1 MFEVGKALR
10 RSKAALDASLP
21 NFSRAAFSR
30 HDALDHAPDHDADN
44 AHALGLA
51 PAPESEAPST
61 LRLAILST
69 ILAIFVAFYAF
80 SVSAPGRRVMANVLP
95 EPAIVARALGIGID
109 EVALTGHRYTF
120 DGDVFDALDLG
131 NVRTFA
137 RLDVG
142 AAKTRIERLPWVAT
156 AEITRVYPNRLDV
169 RVTER
174 RPFALWSRGGTAYL
188 IDDTGR
194 VLGPAAEISS
204 ATLPRISGEGA
215 NERARELIDLL
226 AHYPKIRD
234 RYDEAERVAGRR
246 WNLKLANGV
255 ILKLPVDGE
264 AQILSRLTDDHAL
277 AALAEKPNTSLDF
290 RARGRVAV
298 SPATSGKPAEP
309 KDAGS

>member
-21 NFSRAAFSR
+21 NFSRAVLPH
-30 HDALDHAPDHDADN
+30 HDALDHSADHDADN
-44 AHALGLA
+44 SHDMGRATA
-51 PAPESEAPST
+51 PKSDAPST

-69 ILAIFVAFYAF
+69 ILAIFIAFYAF
-80 SVSAPGRRVMANVLP
+80 SVSTPGRRFLAGVLP
-95 EPAIVARALGIGID
+95 EPAIVASALGIGID

-137 RLDVG
+137 RLDAR

-215 NERARELIDLL
+215 NERARELFDLL

-255 ILKLPVDGE
+255 VLKLPVDGE
-264 AQILSRLTDDHAL
+264 AQILSRLTDDRAL

-298 SPATSGKPAEP
+298 SPATNDKPDEP